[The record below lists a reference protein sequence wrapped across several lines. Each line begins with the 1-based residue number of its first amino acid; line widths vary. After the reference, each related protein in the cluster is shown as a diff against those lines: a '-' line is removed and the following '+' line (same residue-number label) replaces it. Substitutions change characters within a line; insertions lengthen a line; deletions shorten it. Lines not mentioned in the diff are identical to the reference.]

1 MWGASS
7 ASDWRQVA
15 SDDPCI
21 TRDRFI
27 GLVDRIAADDESV
40 AAEPGLRVDDGVA
53 TDNGRSAGDP
63 PSDIEIAEEHEG
75 APGELAFNL
84 HGAEDAG
91 GVVDLLSLCDEDV
104 LVEIGARTVVLCPG
118 GGAREQE
125 KQDDA
130 QGSDCSGHHRFFSC
144 RN

>member
-1 MWGASS
+1 MRGAGS
-7 ASDWRQVA
+7 APDWRQVT

-21 TRDRFI
+21 AGDRFV
-27 GLVDRIAADDESV
+27 GLIDRVAADDECV
-40 AAEPGLRVDDGVA
+40 TAEPGLRVDDGVA

-91 GVVDLLSLCDEDV
+91 GAVDLLTLGDEDV
-104 LVEIGARTVVLCPG
+104 LIEVGAGAVVLCPG
-118 GGAREQE
+118 RGTREQE
-125 KQDDA
+125 KQNEA
-130 QGSDCSGHHRFFSC
+130 
-144 RN
+144 